1 MPSACTRARSSST
14 RCGATTCSSR
24 SVPST
29 CTSAACGKRW
39 SPPGTTAWWRRCAA
53 PATASPPSRPSSPAR
68 DLRVS
73 WLEAVLAAL
82 AALLAL
88 RLAYHAWH
96 MAAVRR
102 WLREPSLERLPR
114 GRGVWEH
121 LLAELHRYLRVRDA
135 DSAEVG
141 RALTRF
147 RAAARALPDGVVILD
162 RENRIEWSNP
172 TAAAHFGIDAR
183 RDAGQAV
190 INLIRHPDFVSY
202 LRQADFGEPV
212 LLRSG
217 FKDAVLSVR
226 VIEFGED
233 RKLLN
238 SRDVTAEE
246 RLDTRRRDFAANV
259 SHELKTPVT
268 VLSGFVE
275 TLADDTFDLSSGQR
289 RRFLGMMAD
298 QAKRMQRL
306 IEDLLTLSAL
316 ESDASP
322 SDEQPID
329 VRGFVERLAEE
340 ARALSAGRHTVE
352 IEIEGDCRLLGSVK
366 ELQSAFSNLVSNAVR
381 YTPAGGSVQLAWRL
395 EDGRGVF
402 SVADTGIGIEARHIP
417 RLTERFYRVDSGRS
431 RESGGTGLGL
441 AIVKHAL
448 TRHQAVLDVV
458 SELGRGSTFK
468 VIFPAA
474 RILPAGEEQAAA

>member
-1 MPSACTRARSSST
+1 VSA
-14 RCGATTCSSR
+14 
-24 SVPST
+24 
-29 CTSAACGKRW
+29 
-39 SPPGTTAWWRRCAA
+39 
-53 PATASPPSRPSSPAR
+53 
-68 DLRVS
+68 
-73 WLEAVLAAL
+73 LEIAL
-82 AALLAL
+82 AAIAVALAL
-88 RLAYHAWH
+88 RLAYHTFHISAL
-96 MAAVRR
+96 RR
-102 WLREPSLERLPR
+102 WLRAPTLKQLPR
-114 GRGVWEH
+114 GRGIWEE
-121 LLAELHRYLRVRDA
+121 LLAELHRYLRHREA
-135 DSAEVG
+135 DEAELE

-162 RENRIEWSNP
+162 TENRIEWLNP
-172 TAAAHFGIDAR
+172 TAAGHFGFDAR

-190 INLIRHPDFVSY
+190 INLIRHPDFIAY
-202 LRQADFGEPV
+202 LRSGDFAEPV

-217 FKDAVLSVR
+217 MKDAVLSVR

-233 RKLLN
+233 RKLLS

-246 RLDTRRRDFAANV
+246 RLDTMRRDFVANV

-275 TLADDTFDLSSGQR
+275 TLGDESFDLTSTQR
-289 RRFLGMMAD
+289 KRFLGMMAD

-306 IEDLLTLSAL
+306 VEDLLTLSAL
-316 ESDASP
+316 ESDVSP
-322 SDEQPID
+322 ADEQPID
-329 VRGFVERLAEE
+329 MRSFVERLAEE

-352 IEIEGDCRLLGSVK
+352 AAIAGDCSLLGSSK
-366 ELQSAFSNLVSNAVR
+366 ELHSALSNLVSNAVR
-381 YTPAGGSVQLAWRL
+381 YTPEGGSVRLAWHL

-448 TRHQAVLDVV
+448 TRHQAVLDVT
-458 SELGRGSTFK
+458 SELGRGSCFSA
-468 VIFPAA
+468 VFPQA
-474 RILPAGEEQAAA
+474 RVLPAGIKQAAA